1 MTDTIVAGFDVA
13 FENPVGTMW
22 VWAVWAAE
30 DFVTFIQGVRTAALQ
45 PKAIGMTVG
54 QRFRD
59 GIETKQVES
68 LHGAISYCGYP

>member
-1 MTDTIVAGFDVA
+1 VTDTIVAGFDVA
-13 FENPVGTMW
+13 FENPVGTAR
-22 VWAVWAAE
+22 VATVVTSE
-30 DFVTFIQGVRTAALQ
+30 DFVTLVHGIRTAALQ

-68 LHGAISYCGYP
+68 LHGAIGYCGYP